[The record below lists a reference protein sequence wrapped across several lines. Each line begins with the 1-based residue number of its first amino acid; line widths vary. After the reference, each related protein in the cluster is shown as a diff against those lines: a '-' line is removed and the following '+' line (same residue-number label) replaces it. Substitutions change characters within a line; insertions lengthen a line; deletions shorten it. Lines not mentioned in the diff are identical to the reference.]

1 MDAATNTKL
10 LRLRWE
16 LAWNHEDNWKGI
28 QTISDY
34 IKKHGASHV
43 PEAAANI
50 HDISQKDL
58 ELRVIQKFKD
68 IVSALKNTKLFDG
81 HGSIP
86 QRVETVTE
94 GDVEGVTGGN
104 AVIGGAAVVVKP
116 KEGLS
121 KAQIQSRAKGVSN
134 LCSLEDVVHADV
146 SVRNAKSELGN
157 RTHYQVQTNGD
168 N

>member
-1 MDAATNTKL
+1 M
-10 LRLRWE
+10 
-16 LAWNHEDNWKGI
+16 
-28 QTISDY
+28 
-34 IKKHGASHV
+34 
-43 PEAAANI
+43 
-50 HDISQKDL
+50 
-58 ELRVIQKFKD
+58 IQKFKD

-94 GDVEGVTGGN
+94 GDGEGVAGGN

-121 KAQIQSRAKGVSN
+121 KVQIQSQAKGVSN
-134 LCSLEDVVHADV
+134 LCSLEDVVRADV
-146 SVRNAKSELGN
+146 SVRNVKSELGN
-157 RTHYQVQTNGD
+157 GTHYQVQTNGD